1 VTLAPARRLVAAVA
15 MWTGGAV
22 LAVVWPALWGPLGGA
37 IAVLAALVA
46 YDATML
52 RRAGPV
58 TVERVLPE
66 RAAVGRAAEVTIR
79 VRNGGATALVA
90 DVVDELPRD
99 LVADEPR
106 FDAVTLGGEETV
118 VLRHAI
124 RPAARGDRVLGPVI
138 VVLRSRLGLC
148 RRLVVVPAGRPLRVY
163 PDVTR
168 FVRREALDLRRV
180 LAALGVRP
188 ARRRGDGMEFDSL
201 REFVVGD
208 DPRRV
213 DWAATARRGRP
224 ITRLYRH
231 ERRHTVMIALDA
243 SRLMGGR
250 VGEQSKLDHAVD
262 AALALAHAAL
272 VSGDRVGMLVF
283 DREVRAYLPP
293 RAHRRALGAFS
304 EVCRTATP
312 RAVEADYRALALAL
326 AVRQRQRALLVVLTD
341 FVEADAVTLVAPA
354 LVLARRH
361 RMLLVAVRDRAFTR
375 LDAGAAEA
383 EPLELYRRVVLDE
396 LLHERESVLSRLRRA
411 GVQTI
416 DLVPEAITGAVLN
429 RYLELRHGP
438 DR

>member
-1 VTLAPARRLVAAVA
+1 MTLAPGRRLVTAAA

-37 IAVLAALVA
+37 LAVLAALVA
-46 YDATML
+46 WDARIV
-52 RRAGPV
+52 RRAGPF
-58 TVERVLPE
+58 TAERVLPE

-79 VRNGGATALVA
+79 VRNGGATPLVA

-99 LVADEPR
+99 LVAEEPR
-106 FDAVTLGGEETV
+106 FDAVALPGGATV

-124 RPAARGDRVLGPVI
+124 RPVARGDRALGPV
-138 VVLRSRLGLC
+138 VVVVRSRLALC
-148 RRLVVVPAGRPLRVY
+148 RRLVVVPPGPPIRVY
-163 PDVTR
+163 PDATR
-168 FVRREALDLRRV
+168 FLRREALDLRRV
-180 LAALGVRP
+180 LAAIGVRP

-250 VGEQSKLDHAVD
+250 VGEQTKLDHAID
-262 AALALAHAAL
+262 SALALAHAAL

-283 DREVRAYLPP
+283 DREVRAYLAP
-293 RAHRRALGAFS
+293 RAHRRALGAFA

-326 AVRQRQRALLVVLTD
+326 AMRQRQRALLVVLTD

-354 LVLARRH
+354 VVLARRH
-361 RMLLVAVRDRAFTR
+361 RVLLVALRDPVFTR
-375 LDAGAAEA
+375 LDAGATDGG
-383 EPLELYRRVVLDE
+383 PLALYRRVVLDE
-396 LLHERESVLSRLRRA
+396 VLHERESVLSRLRRA